1 VSAVRNRILPL
12 AGLLA
17 VILVIGFAV
26 NQATGG
32 SDNGP
37 QAQGPALARAQGAT
51 GNGEM
56 ESPTYNA
63 TTTGDDAQNTDS
75 YSLDANVGLPPGVG
89 GAAAG
94 DTGAESTLTQPSVI
108 DRQIIRTA
116 TVELTVDDV
125 PGTLALIETA
135 ATGAGGFVAGSSL
148 NVETV
153 GSTPTEEDGEDEPE
167 IRQTGTVS
175 IRVPAENYASV
186 MGKIRDLVAN
196 PEDIRSLTEDSS
208 EVTEEYSDLQAR
220 LRNLEA
226 TETQYLD
233 LLSRAATIT
242 DILQV
247 QDRLN
252 STRLE
257 IEQVQG
263 RIQLLD
269 DLTSMATITVN
280 LALPPITVELTNQAP
295 AQQSWSQ
302 EAWDD
307 AWETSEDVMKGI
319 GIAAIT
325 GAFVLVW
332 LLVPGAFILGG
343 WWIINARR
351 TRGQAA

>member
-1 VSAVRNRILPL
+1 MRNRILPL

-26 NQATGG
+26 NQATGDSG
-32 SDNGP
+32 NGP
-37 QAQGPALARAQGAT
+37 QTQELALAQSQGAT
-51 GNGEM
+51 GNGEI
-56 ESPTYNA
+56 ESPAYNA
-63 TTTGDDAQNTDS
+63 ATTGDDSLNADS
-75 YSLDANVGLPPGVG
+75 YSLDANVTLPPGVG
-89 GAAAG
+89 GAAAAG
-94 DTGAESTLTQPSVI
+94 DTGAESALTQPSVI

-116 TVELTVDDV
+116 TVELTMDDV

-135 ATGAGGFVAGSSL
+135 ATGAGGFVAASSL

-153 GSTPTEEDGEDEPE
+153 TTPPSEDDREDETE
-167 IRQTGTVS
+167 VRQTGTVS
-175 IRVPAENYASV
+175 IRVPAENYPSV
-186 MGKIRDLVAN
+186 MSKIRDLVAN

-280 LALPPITVELTNQAP
+280 LALPPVTVELLNPAP
-295 AQQSWSQ
+295 VQQSWSQ

-307 AWETSEDVMKGI
+307 AWKTSEDVMEGI

-332 LLVPGAFILGG
+332 LLIPAALILGA
-343 WWIINARR
+343 WWIIGSRR